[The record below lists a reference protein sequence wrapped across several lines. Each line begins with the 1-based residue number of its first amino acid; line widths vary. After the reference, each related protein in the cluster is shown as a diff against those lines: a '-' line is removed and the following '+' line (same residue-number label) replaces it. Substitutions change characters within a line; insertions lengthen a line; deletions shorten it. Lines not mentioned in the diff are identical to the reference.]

1 LAREDFGRINAFG
14 SSNEMNLL
22 HRHIFGNV
30 ATTCLSSVG
39 LFAAV
44 LILGNTLNDMVGYLM
59 AGQIS
64 LGMFFYLIGLMV
76 PYVAAYALPMGVLLG
91 VLLVLGRMSAQ
102 QEITAMRAAGL
113 SLGFIARPVLV
124 FGCLAAAVALIVNFE
139 FMPRAR
145 MAYKQILAEAVQTN
159 PLSFIVPQTFVRDFP
174 NLVIY
179 VEGKEGAIL
188 QDVWFWRLDN
198 QQRVLESG
206 RAREGALSFD
216 EENAVLEVK
225 LRDVVAVA
233 QNENDPEN
241 YPKMRGTTQVGEVP
255 LSFRVDDI
263 FSQRKKRQKYAWMTY
278 AELRAEREQS
288 VATGDDSKRLGVA
301 MAISE
306 KGANALAVIGF
317 AFLAIPLGLRVSRQ
331 ETSANLGVALILV
344 MGYYLLTV
352 MASWFKAMPALRP
365 ELLLWVPSLLCIAV
379 GIWMLRRVDR
389 A

>member
-1 LAREDFGRINAFG
+1 MNATRG
-14 SSNEMNLL
+14 SNEMNLL

-30 ATTCLSSVG
+30 ATTCMSSVG

-44 LILGNTLNDMVGYLM
+44 LILGNALNDMVGYLM

-113 SLGFIARPVLV
+113 SLGYIARPVLV
-124 FGCLAAAVALIVNFE
+124 FGCLASIMALIVNFE

-145 MAYKQILAEAVQTN
+145 MAYKQILADAVQTN
-159 PLSFIVPQTFVRDFP
+159 PLSFIVPRTFVRDFP

-179 VEGKEGAIL
+179 AEGKEGTVL
-188 QDVWFWRLDN
+188 QDVWFWRLDDE
-198 QQRVLESG
+198 QRVLEFG
-206 RAREGALSFD
+206 RAQEGELSFD
-216 EENAVLEVK
+216 EENSMLEVM
-225 LRDVVAVA
+225 LRDVSAEA

-241 YPKMRGTTQVGEVP
+241 YTKIRGTTRVGEVP
-255 LSFRVDDI
+255 LSFQVDDI
-263 FSQRKKRQKYAWMTY
+263 FSKQKKRQKYAWMTY
-278 AELRAEREQS
+278 VELMAEKERS
-288 VATGDDSKRLGVA
+288 VAAGDESTQLGVA

-306 KGANALAVIGF
+306 KGANALAVFGF
-317 AFLAIPLGLRVSRQ
+317 ALMAIPLGLRVSRQ

-344 MGYYLLTV
+344 TGYYLLTV
-352 MASWFKAMPALRP
+352 WASWLESKPALRP
-365 ELLLWVPSLLCIAV
+365 ELLLWLPALLCIGT